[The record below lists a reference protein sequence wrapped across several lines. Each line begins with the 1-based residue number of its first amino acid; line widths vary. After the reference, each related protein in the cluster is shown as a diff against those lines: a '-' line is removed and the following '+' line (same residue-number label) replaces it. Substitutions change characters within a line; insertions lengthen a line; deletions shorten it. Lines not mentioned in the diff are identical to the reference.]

1 MIISILVFYHMIFKF
16 QIFVVLVVIL
26 ALVWKII
33 LVSGKV
39 PVKKKKRVQH
49 TELDLEKSEQTSCS
63 ILEPARQ
70 KNEIE
75 KEKEIQSERLGTLPV
90 KFSSKLN
97 PYAKPF
103 VPACAINNSQDEPV
117 RDRAAANYHD
127 NLPANTHD
135 NLPVNT
141 HDNLPANTH
150 DNLPVLKSDYREIE
164 YISLINHPGTEI
176 QRGIT
181 ITKDLFLELSDIRSS
196 MSKLRLMADFN
207 MQCGKIYLA
216 IPDQETAQNHNSLIG
231 WRRALAENQKFIL
244 PTQFDDTA
252 VKPWRRA
259 GPKIDRP
266 GSGQLWRV
274 SRFGNYP
281 LFIITIKSG
290 LFSA

>member
-1 MIISILVFYHMIFKF
+1 MIFKF

-75 KEKEIQSERLGTLPV
+75 KEKEIQTERQVTLPV

-103 VPACAINNSQDEPV
+103 VPASAINNSQNEPV
-117 RDRAAANYHD
+117 RDRAAANY
-127 NLPANTHD
+127 
-135 NLPVNT
+135 

-244 PTQFDDTA
+244 PTQFDDIA